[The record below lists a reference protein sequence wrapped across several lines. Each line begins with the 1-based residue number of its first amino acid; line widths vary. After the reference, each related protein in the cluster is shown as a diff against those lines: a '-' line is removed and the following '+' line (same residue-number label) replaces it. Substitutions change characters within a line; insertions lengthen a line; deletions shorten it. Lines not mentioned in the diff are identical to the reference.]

1 VRWLADTQTCRNT
14 RSNFTY
20 PTSQLAEKCLRR
32 IHRAV
37 GVSIDTINGRPR
49 SRALGPRWHVGGRL
63 RLRPLHNAVVVAVAS
78 GKPIGMLDAVGGTQK
93 VTARPAGRG
102 GRGARER
109 ILAAATTLFHREGIH
124 TTGVERLT
132 QYAHVS
138 KRTFYQHF
146 SSKNALVE
154 EYLRRI
160 HHAGGAPSEQA
171 IDTAD
176 ASPRGRLLAIFDGAP
191 VSRFR
196 GCPFHNA
203 AVEAADAM
211 PGVEDI
217 VHEHKLDFTARLI
230 HRAAEA
236 GARDPYRLGNQLAVL
251 FEGAKALA
259 TSLNDTSPLLHA
271 RSAAETLIDAATTDS
286 RR

>member
-1 VRWLADTQTCRNT
+1 
-14 RSNFTY
+14 
-20 PTSQLAEKCLRR
+20 
-32 IHRAV
+32 
-37 GVSIDTINGRPR
+37 
-49 SRALGPRWHVGGRL
+49 
-63 RLRPLHNAVVVAVAS
+63 
-78 GKPIGMLDAVGGTQK
+78 MLDAVSGTRTA
-93 VTARPAGRG
+93 TARPADRG

-109 ILAAATTLFHREGIH
+109 ILTAATTLFHREGIH
-124 TTGVERLT
+124 ATGVERLT
-132 QYAHVS
+132 EHAHVS

-146 SSKNALVE
+146 SSKNDLVE

-160 HHAGGAPSEQA
+160 HHAGGMPREQA

-176 ASPRGRLLAIFDGAP
+176 ASPRGRLLAIFDSAP
-191 VSRFR
+191 GSRFR

-230 HRAAEA
+230 HTATEA

-251 FEGAKALA
+251 FEGALALA

-271 RSAAETLIDAATTDS
+271 RSAAETLIDAATIDS
-286 RR
+286 GK

>member
-1 VRWLADTQTCRNT
+1 
-14 RSNFTY
+14 
-20 PTSQLAEKCLRR
+20 
-32 IHRAV
+32 
-37 GVSIDTINGRPR
+37 
-49 SRALGPRWHVGGRL
+49 
-63 RLRPLHNAVVVAVAS
+63 
-78 GKPIGMLDAVGGTQK
+78 MLDAVSGTRI

-109 ILAAATTLFHREGIH
+109 ILTAATTLFHREGIH
-124 TTGVERLT
+124 ATGVERLT
-132 QYAHVS
+132 EHAHVS

-146 SSKNALVE
+146 SSKNDLVE

-160 HHAGGAPSEQA
+160 HHAGGMPSEQA

-176 ASPRGRLLAIFDGAP
+176 ASPRGRLLAIFDSAP
-191 VSRFR
+191 GSRFR

-203 AVEAADAM
+203 AVEAAGEM

-217 VHEHKLDFTARLI
+217 VHAHKLDFTARLI
-230 HRAAEA
+230 HAATEA

-271 RSAAETLIDAATTDS
+271 RSAAETLIDAATIDS
-286 RR
+286 GK

>member
-1 VRWLADTQTCRNT
+1 MNEHVQE
-14 RSNFTY
+14 Y
-20 PTSQLAEKCLRR
+20 VRR
-32 IHRAV
+32 IHEAS
-37 GVSIDTINGRPR
+37 GVPSEQAIDAADASPR
-49 SRALGPRWHVGGRL
+49 RRALALDSTPGGHL
-63 RLRPLHNAVVVAVAS
+63 RGLPFSQRRRPGGAKC
-78 GKPIGMLDAVGGTQK
+78 KPLGMLVAMSGTRT

-109 ILAAATTLFHREGIH
+109 ILTAATTLFHREGIH
-124 TTGVERLT
+124 ATGVERLT
-132 QYAHVS
+132 EHAHVS

-146 SSKNALVE
+146 SSKNDLVE

-160 HHAGGAPSEQA
+160 HQAGGVPSEQA
-171 IDTAD
+171 IDTTD
-176 ASPRGRLLAIFDGAP
+176 ASPRARILAVFDSAP
-191 VSRFR
+191 GGRFR

-203 AVEAADAM
+203 AVEAADTM

-230 HRAAEA
+230 HTATEA

-251 FEGAKALA
+251 FEGARALA

-271 RSAAETLIDAATTDS
+271 RSAAETLIDAATIDS
-286 RR
+286 GK